1 VSSNYMLPIGGLLI
15 VIFAGRVMPERILYS
30 QLTNDNEKKNWSYAV
45 IKFLIRY
52 VSPIFI
58 SLMFLDLIGLI
69 K

>member
-1 VSSNYMLPIGGLLI
+1 MSSNYMLPIGGLLI
-15 VIFAGRVMPERILYS
+15 VIFAGRIMPERILQS
-30 QLTNDNEKKNWSYAV
+30 QLTNGNEKNTLGYTV